1 MKTRESVLSTLE
13 ENKGKFISGEELAKQ
28 IGVSR
33 NSVWK
38 AVKDLK
44 GAGYIIESVTNKG
57 YRLSKS
63 SDIISPQGIAA
74 YLYDKKDISCLEV
87 YDRIASTSLLAKERA
102 LTEDFDKH
110 VIIARTQT
118 AGKGH
123 GKSFFD
129 SPEGGIYIS
138 FIVMPEHS
146 KWDYLPLFVA
156 VVAAELLSEYY
167 PDLSIKW
174 VNNIYASGKKICGIL
189 TESVSDMETGE
200 VSSYFIG
207 IGINCKISNKNKLI
221 ADIVNRLFYPDVF
234 YNDKDIRNYYKNKLL
249 HLNERVKLVVYGEKP
264 EEFYARLIDM
274 DETGR
279 LVVEKDDGTTEYI
292 RSGQIIE

>member
-1 MKTRESVLSTLE
+1 MKTRENVLSALE
-13 ENKGKFISGEELAKQ
+13 VNKGVFISGEELAKQ

-44 GAGYIIESVTNKG
+44 EDGYIIEAVTNKG
-57 YRLSKS
+57 YRLSQS

-74 YLYDKKDISCLEV
+74 YLYDKKDVSYLEV
-87 YDRIASTSLLAKERA
+87 YDKLASTSLLAKEKA

-123 GKSFFD
+123 GKRFFD

-138 FIVMPEHS
+138 FIIMPEHV

-156 VVAAELLSEYY
+156 VVAAEVLSEYY
-167 PDLSIKW
+167 SDLSIKW
-174 VNNIYASGKKICGIL
+174 VNDIYASGKKICGIL

-200 VSSYFIG
+200 VSSYIIG
-207 IGINCKISNKNKLI
+207 IGINCKINNKNKLI
-221 ADIVNRLFYPDVF
+221 ANIINRIFYPD
-234 YNDKDIRNYYKNKLL
+234 IYYQNKNLPDYYREKLMYI
-249 HLNERVKLVVYGEKP
+249 NERVKLVVYGEKP

-279 LVVEKDDGTTEYI
+279 LVVKKDDGTTEHI
-292 RSGQIIE
+292 RSGQIVE